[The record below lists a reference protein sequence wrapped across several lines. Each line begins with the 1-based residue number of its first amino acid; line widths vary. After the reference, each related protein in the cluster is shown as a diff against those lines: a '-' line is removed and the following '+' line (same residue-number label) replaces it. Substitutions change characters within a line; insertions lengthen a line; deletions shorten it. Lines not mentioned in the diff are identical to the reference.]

1 MRWPLSF
8 LPLFVGMLA
17 MPAVSTARSPSDI
30 VEFAAQE
37 ARLAA
42 VSYRLTTASA
52 RWCPDTTPQP
62 GWLIEDRRRF
72 DAGDWSAAQ
81 QAYGATGDGP
91 FIAAVAPGSPADRAG
106 LTRGTSIAAINGEP
120 VPTLGDAPT
129 IRIDATIVMLAE
141 LDPAAPLTVTDRAGR
156 TYRLEAAPGCAS
168 AFRIERK
175 GAQAAANGTLVRL
188 RFDLAREVTDEAELA
203 AVIAH
208 ELAHNILRHHDRLA
222 AAGNRSA
229 RLVRATELEADRLS
243 VWLMADAGYDPA
255 AAVRFWTRHKR
266 PLIRAATHPPRK
278 ERIAAIEAE
287 MAAMTAARAADA
299 GARPP
304 LVVAPPPLE

>member
-1 MRWPLSF
+1 MRWPLFF
-8 LPLFVGMLA
+8 LSVGMLA
-17 MPAVSTARSPSDI
+17 VPAGARSPSDI
-30 VEFAAQE
+30 GDFAAQE
-37 ARLAA
+37 ARLAR
-42 VSYRLTTASA
+42 VSHRLTTAGA
-52 RWCPDTTPQP
+52 RWCPDTMPQP
-62 GWLIEDRRRF
+62 GWMLEDRRRF
-72 DAGDWSAAQ
+72 DAGDWNAARQ
-81 QAYGATGDGP
+81 VYHATSDGP

-106 LTRGTSIAAINGEP
+106 LARGVSIAAINDEP

-129 IRIDATIVMLAE
+129 IRIDATIVMLAA
-141 LDPAAPLTVTDRAGR
+141 LDPAAPLTVTDGAGR
-156 TYRLEAAPGCAS
+156 TYRLDAAPGCAS

-188 RFDLAREVTDEAELA
+188 RFELAREIVDEAEFA

-255 AAVRFWTRHKR
+255 AAVRFWNRHKR
-266 PLIRAATHPPRK
+266 PLIRAATHPPRS
-278 ERIAAIEAE
+278 ERIAAIEDE
-287 MAAMTAARAADA
+287 MAAMAAARAADP